1 LSETEDIFFQ
11 EKKKIEELERKLEK
25 FKLRYRIYLGLIVLL
40 LCLWS
45 IFLANAGSSTYNK
58 LIHWGSILGLT
69 FGSLVGIG
77 LLIMFIRF
85 IKFLVTPEPGAP
97 LVSKEE
103 LEEDDYAA
111 RKLTSCA
118 DCMVVYDARRLNCPE
133 CGKET
138 IRKAKNSK
146 ETLQEEKE

>member
-1 LSETEDIFFQ
+1 MSDTEDVFFK
-11 EKKKIEELERKLEK
+11 EKKKIKELERKLGMVK
-25 FKLRYRIYLGLIVLL
+25 FRYRIYLGLIVLF

-45 IFLANAGSSTYNK
+45 IFLANAGSSAYSK
-58 LIHWGSILGLT
+58 LIHWGSILGLS

-77 LLIMFIRF
+77 LLMMFIRF

-103 LEEDDYAA
+103 REDDDYAA
-111 RKLTSCA
+111 RKLTACA
-118 DCMVVYDARRLNCPE
+118 DCMVVYDARRLHCPE

-138 IRKAKNSK
+138 MRKEKKSK
-146 ETLQEEKE
+146 EMPLEEE

>member
-1 LSETEDIFFQ
+1 MSETKVIYFQ
-11 EKKKIEELERKLEK
+11 EKKKIKELEKRLASIKI
-25 FKLRYRIYLGLIVLL
+25 RNYIYLGFMVLL

-45 IFLANAGSSTYNK
+45 NCLANAGSQAYIQ

-77 LLIMFIRF
+77 LLMMLIRF

-97 LVSKEE
+97 MVSKEE
-103 LEEDDYAA
+103 REEDDYAA
-111 RKLTSCA
+111 RKLTACS

-138 IRKAKNSK
+138 MRKAKKSE
-146 ETLQEEKE
+146 ETLKEGEE